1 MNSFLKVLLSV
12 VLILLIAVLA
22 LVLLKYFGFELVKTD
37 SDGSYNKDT
46 SDVRLVKG
54 VGTFVEDSS
63 NSSSSAEEA
72 EKKVTQREIAHDIL
86 DIFIDASD
94 LVTNK

>member
-1 MNSFLKVLLSV
+1 M
-12 VLILLIAVLA
+12 LLIAVLA
-22 LVLLKYFGFELVKTD
+22 IVLLKYLGFELVKTD
-37 SDGSYNKDT
+37 SAGSYNKDT

-54 VGTFVEDSS
+54 VGTFVKDAD
-63 NSSSSAEEA
+63 NSSSSTEEA
-72 EKKVTQREIAHDIL
+72 EKKDTSREIAHDVL